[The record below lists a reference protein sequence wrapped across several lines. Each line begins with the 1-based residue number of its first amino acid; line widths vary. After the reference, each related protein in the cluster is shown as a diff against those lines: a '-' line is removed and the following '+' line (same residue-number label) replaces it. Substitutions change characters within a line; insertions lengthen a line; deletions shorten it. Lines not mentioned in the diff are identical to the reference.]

1 MFRVVYRGLEAV
13 VVVAVAGTEVAME
26 GMEAT
31 VVKAMEVAILVTVDT
46 EVEVEVEVEA
56 SGIPGPPI
64 HFTLPVQMIPNARHI
79 AQI

>member
-46 EVEVEVEVEA
+46 EVEVEVEA